1 MSDPQFNPASRN
13 SSGKP
18 GGIAAIIFVV
28 LFATPFAG
36 FGLFALVQGIE
47 KIIAGET
54 KDGLMLCLF
63 GLIFSAVGFGLMF
76 GAIWGRKKSQQA
88 AELQARFADK
98 PWQARADWAAGKI
111 KSSATAPV
119 KFFLL
124 WSFLAL
130 AMSAPAIHAIPKEW
144 QKGNHAILIVL
155 LFPVVAFYLLGY
167 AFVKWRSRR
176 RFGDCFFELAQIPA
190 PLGGTLEGM
199 IQTGVQLKLEH
210 GLHLKISCVRRTVS
224 GSGKS
229 QSVIEN
235 VLWQDEKI
243 FKADASLP
251 DADSGHSGIPV
262 FFKLPGDQPECYARG
277 NESVFWRLEAN
288 SKMRGPDFSV
298 AFDVPV
304 FKVAGAVVADAN
316 EADPTAALQE
326 PIDEIRRDQ
335 NSRIKISDGPNGREF
350 YFPAARNPIAAAMTT
365 IFLLAFCGGLILV
378 LFVAPNHDTGMV
390 KGSAG
395 QIVGALVLGL
405 FIVILGWASFNLW
418 FKSSRV
424 TIDSN
429 GVTAVNRWLIFSRT
443 RKFDVG
449 DIVRFALKTGMTSGT
464 QTFQD
469 LKLVTRASEDNFA
482 ARKTRFEQTGER
494 PPLQFKVSDPS
505 GATLASGLASK
516 PEADWLVAEM
526 TKALG
531 RRPENVQT

>member
-1 MSDPQFNPASRN
+1 MPPDKKKRVLIVLAGAAVMLVFMGNFFWSFFKDFSPALSRRN
-13 SSGKP
+13 HGDNVTLLAF
-18 GGIAAIIFVV
+18 GGFFLV
-28 LFATPFAG
+28 LILATVISV
-36 FGLFALVQGIE
+36 VQGIR
-47 KIIAGET
+47 KAT
-54 KDGLMLCLF
+54 NP
-63 GLIFSAVGFGLMF
+63 SAAVPPP
-76 GAIWGRKKSQQA
+76 R
-88 AELQARFADK
+88 EDK
-98 PWQARADWAAGKI
+98 PWLKRADWAAGKI
-111 KSSATAPV
+111 KSIVGAQTKMFAIM
-119 KFFLL
+119 
-124 WSFLAL
+124 AL
-130 AMSAPAIHAIPKEW
+130 AFCGMGGLIAFTALPKELHNGNYLVLLVLIFPAIGIGFVIAIVRATLA
-144 QKGNHAILIVL
+144 H
-155 LFPVVAFYLLGY
+155 
-167 AFVKWRSRR
+167 R

-199 IQTGVQLKLEH
+199 IQTGARLKLEQ
-210 GLHLKISCVRRTVS
+210 GLHLKISCIRRVVT
-224 GSGKS
+224 GSGKN
-229 QSVIEN
+229 QSTQET
-235 VLWQDEKI
+235 VLWQDEKV
-243 FKADASLP
+243 FKADANLP
-251 DADSGHSGIPV
+251 DSSSGHSGIPV
-262 FFKLPGDQPECYARG
+262 FFKLPADQPECFARG
-277 NESVFWRLEAN
+277 NESVFWRLEAK

-304 FKVAGAVVADAN
+304 FQVADAIAADAD

-326 PIDEIRRDQ
+326 PIEEIRRDE

-365 IFLLAFCGGLILV
+365 VFLLAFCGGLILV
-378 LFVAPNHDTGMV
+378 LFVAPDHNTGMV